1 MERLSGQL
9 DLLALAGQEEV
20 VLDTNNRCL
29 ERCRYSQHWLVAVAA
44 SDGNTGTGGA
54 GGSGIVIIRYASV
67 MNATEILV
75 LAGVAVATVTTL
87 LGGLIWIVNKQV
99 ATLSC

>member
-1 MERLSGQL
+1 
-9 DLLALAGQEEV
+9 
-20 VLDTNNRCL
+20 
-29 ERCRYSQHWLVAVAA
+29 
-44 SDGNTGTGGA
+44 
-54 GGSGIVIIRYASV
+54 

-99 ATLSC
+99 ATLLAEHKPNGGSSMKDQLNRIESDVNKFSKKLDDHITWHLDH